1 MFTITPLAPGR
12 FRVRIDGTDVTWVS
26 YERTEAELAAILDR
40 QREAWKR
47 RIANV
52 KLRRGEAL
60 KRQISKEYATRGG
73 ART

>member
-26 YERTEAELAAILDR
+26 YEKTEAELAVILAR
-40 QREAWKR
+40 QQDAWKR
-47 RIANV
+47 RLANI

-60 KRQISKEYATRGG
+60 RAVHAKYVASRKG
-73 ART
+73 AP